1 MRKSVQFLIILV
13 AAVFTAFTV
22 KTSEVKALD
31 LTPTIIATATPT
43 IVEPNKDINNS
54 IEKSENLTENKRVE
68 RAEYKVD
75 KWNGLNTFKIVVQKA
90 LNKGVSANTIVL
102 LLLLPLIA
110 TLVSVLHYVVGLTG
124 YGIFM
129 PTMIA
134 VTFLATGIFGGLLLF
149 AMILMISLLSNLLL
163 KKLKIH
169 FWPARAI
176 NLLFISMGTFAL
188 MMVSASIKIVDISN
202 ISIFPVLFMIMLAEE
217 FVRTQIVK
225 SKSEAKKLTLG
236 TLVLSITGA
245 IAMSVKSTQ
254 TFVLFHPEMMILLV
268 LVVNL
273 VVGNYTGIRLLEV
286 SRFKKAIREKGKKV
300 KIKG

>member
-13 AAVFTAFTV
+13 AVVFIGLTAAINR
-22 KTSEVKALD
+22 VKAVE
-31 LTPTIIATATPT
+31 LTPTVLPT
-43 IVEPNKDINNS
+43 IIENNVDTNNS
-54 IEKSENLTENKRVE
+54 IEIVENSPKIDTSRKVE
-68 RAEYKVD
+68 YAVD
-75 KWNGLNTFKIVVQKA
+75 KWNGFNTFKIAVQKA

-134 VTFLATGIFGGLLLF
+134 VTFLATGIFGGLMLF
-149 AMILMISLLSNLLL
+149 ALILVISLLSNLIL
-163 KKLKIH
+163 KKLRIH

-176 NLLFISMGTFAL
+176 NLLFISIGTFAL
-188 MMVSASIKIVDISN
+188 MMVSASVKIVDISQ
-202 ISIFPVLFMIMLAEE
+202 ISIFPMLFMIMLAEE

-225 SKSEAKKLTLG
+225 SKKEAKKLTLG

-245 IAMSVKSTQ
+245 IAMSVRSIQ
-254 TFVLFHPEMMILLV
+254 SFVLFHPEMVILLV
-268 LVVNL
+268 LAVNL
-273 VVGNYTGIRLLEV
+273 VVGNYTGIRLMEIN
-286 SRFKKAIREKGKKV
+286 RFKKAIREKGKKV
-300 KIKG
+300 KIKN

>member
-13 AAVFTAFTV
+13 VVVFSVLTTSIYSVEAAEITPSVLPTV
-22 KTSEVKALD
+22 IENNVSINESID
-31 LTPTIIATATPT
+31 S
-43 IVEPNKDINNS
+43 VEKIPINEGNKK
-54 IEKSENLTENKRVE
+54 IEYT
-68 RAEYKVD
+68 VD
-75 KWNGLNTFKIVVQKA
+75 KWNGFNTFKIAVQKA

-134 VTFLATGIFGGLLLF
+134 VTFLATGIFGGLMLF
-149 AMILMISLLSNLLL
+149 ALILVISLLSNLML
-163 KKLKIH
+163 KKLRIH

-176 NLLFISMGTFAL
+176 NLLFISIGTFAL
-188 MMVSASIKIVDISN
+188 MMVSASVKIVDISQ
-202 ISIFPVLFMIMLAEE
+202 ISIFPMLFMIMLAEE

-225 SKSEAKKLTLG
+225 SKKEAKKLTLG

-245 IAMSVKSTQ
+245 IAMSVTSIQ
-254 TFVLFHPEMMILLV
+254 SFVLFHPELVILLV
-268 LVVNL
+268 LAVNL
-273 VVGNYTGIRLLEV
+273 MVGNYTGIRMMEIN
-286 SRFKKAIREKGKKV
+286 RFKKAIREKGKKV

>member
-13 AAVFTAFTV
+13 AVVFTVLTV
-22 KTSEVKALD
+22 SARGVNAVD
-31 LTPTIIATATPT
+31 LTPTIIPT
-43 IVEPNKDINNS
+43 VAMENVDISKGLEEENNVIDS
-54 IEKSENLTENKRVE
+54 SKYT
-68 RAEYKVD
+68 VD

-90 LNKGVSANTIVL
+90 LNKGVSENTIVL

-134 VTFLATGIFGGLLLF
+134 VTFLATGIGGGLLLF
-149 AMILMISLLSNLLL
+149 GMILVISLLSNLML
-163 KKLKIH
+163 KKLRIH

-176 NLLFISMGTFAL
+176 NLLFISIATFAL
-188 MMVSASIKIVDISN
+188 MMVSTSIKIVDISQ
-202 ISIFPVLFMIMLAEE
+202 ISIFPILFMIMLAEE

-225 SKSEAKKLTLG
+225 SKNEAKKLTLG

-245 IAMSVKSTQ
+245 AAMSVKSIQ
-254 TFVLFHPEMMILLV
+254 SFVLFHPEMMILLV
-268 LVVNL
+268 LAVNL
-273 VVGNYTGIRLLEV
+273 IVGNYKGIRLLEIN
-286 SRFKKAIREKGKKV
+286 RFKKAIREKGKKV
-300 KIKG
+300 KIKS